1 MFPVLAMNTLI
12 GVLLSPF
19 CVMAY
24 EWASVHTE
32 WPGTL
37 RVLLDL
43 LLMAAAYDTWFYVV
57 HRLMHTKWLC
67 VSPRLVCSVICAL
80 GWDDYGG
87 GQPSFRYG
95 RSHKLHHT
103 WKAPVVRGQTS
114 VAEWCAPSRPDLC

>member
-37 RVLLDL
+37 RV
-43 LLMAAAYDTWFYVV
+43 
-57 HRLMHTKWLC
+57 
-67 VSPRLVCSVICAL
+67 
-80 GWDDYGG
+80 
-87 GQPSFRYG
+87 
-95 RSHKLHHT
+95 
-103 WKAPVVRGQTS
+103 
-114 VAEWCAPSRPDLC
+114 